1 MTTPPPT
8 HEAPPHPDAQIERTE
23 IGFSRFLRVE
33 VVHFRHRMFS
43 GAWSGARHYDLL
55 RRGDAVAILLYDPD
69 RDAVVL
75 VEQFRLAPIYAGLS
89 PWQVETVAGLVEPGE
104 RFEEVAGRE
113 TEEESGLTIIG
124 EPIAIQR
131 YMPSPGAS
139 DEAVMLFCGRVDSR
153 HASGIHGLASEHEEL
168 RIVVKTFAEVE
179 AMVDAGQVET
189 GHTLLCLY
197 WLLRHRDRVRALW
210 SMPGAMPGPGV

>member
-1 MTTPPPT
+1 M
-8 HEAPPHPDAQIERTE
+8 
-23 IGFSRFLRVE
+23 
-33 VVHFRHRMFS
+33 HFRHRLFS
-43 GAWSGARHYDLL
+43 GAWSGNRVYDLL

-75 VEQFRLAPIYAGLS
+75 VEQFRLAPIYAGFS

-104 RFEEVAGRE
+104 SFEEVAGRE

-131 YMPSPGAS
+131 YMPSPGVS

-153 HASGIHGLASEHEEL
+153 TAGGIHGLASEHEEL
-168 RIVVKTFAEVE
+168 RVVVKSFAEIE
-179 AMVDAGQVET
+179 RMVDRGEIET

-197 WLLRHRDRVRALW
+197 WLLRHRDGVRALW
-210 SMPGAMPGPGV
+210 SMPGPAA